1 MKKAT
6 NLFYLAVLIIQL
18 AIKPVEAQPL
28 NFGEGWMV
36 GISGGALTY
45 FGTISSFKSGES
57 LAQSFNKDS
66 EFGMSY
72 MFGKMVTRTFS
83 LKAVYLNGKMKGV
96 NNDLAF
102 RFTNNLDEIGLYAD
116 LSLIKLFQPRYNGR
130 LNPYVNIGGGFL
142 QVDSYRNRI
151 PDDIINDIAV
161 SESAVFLTTG
171 LGVKYDIN
179 LNWKVDLYGG
189 FRATDSDLIDS
200 TLSDNGINDMY
211 SFISI
216 GIVYILI
223 PPAYTKTSRG
233 MPCPDW

>member
-6 NLFYLAVLIIQL
+6 NLFYLTILFFQL
-18 AIKPVEAQPL
+18 AIRPVEAQPL

-36 GISGGALTY
+36 GINAGTLTY
-45 FGTISSFKSGES
+45 FGTISSYKNSES
-57 LAQSFNKDS
+57 LSQSFSEDS

-83 LKAVYLNGKMKGV
+83 LKAVYLNGKMKGI
-96 NNDLAF
+96 NNNLAY
-102 RFTNNLDEIGLYAD
+102 RFTNNLDEIGLFAD
-116 LSLIKLFQPRYNGR
+116 LSLIKIFKPRYNGR
-130 LNPYVNIGGGFL
+130 LNPYINIGGGFL
-142 QVDSYRNRI
+142 QVDSYRDRI
-151 PDDIINDIAV
+151 PDDIVDEIAV
-161 SESAVFLTTG
+161 SESAAFITAG
-171 LGVKYDIN
+171 LGAKYDIN

-189 FRATDSDLIDS
+189 LRATDSDMIDA
-200 TLSDNGINDMY
+200 TPSDNGPNDMY

-223 PPAYTKTSRG
+223 PPAYTKNSRG